1 MCHVWPDKINES
13 VAWLKSKCESNKL
26 KKKRRGEAIYRWETE
41 TRQNWAKY
49 ESRVPV
55 YPSEWSQ
62 VLRTHQ
68 IALKMKVTF
77 GGYPPIWGSA
87 YPICWATVRSV
98 DFTQCW
104 GRYIFL
110 QRSLSLGNGKGAIK
124 KSRTLLCFRNKDLSR
139 PDLFFSENN
148 TLIIVRCLA
157 TPSRLEKKKSSAGK
171 RSPSPLCELN
181 APWGTIFSNRSIRYI
196 SILAMGFHACN
207 RTRGFSSGCF
217 FVKISTSVF
226 GLHKWVATLSISI
239 GTVCI

>member
-139 PDLFFSENN
+139 PDLFFFRKQHLDNRS
-148 TLIIVRCLA
+148 VSGDPF
-157 TPSRLEKKKSSAGK
+157 PSREKEIERWKTIPITPVRTQ
-171 RSPSPLCELN
+171 RSL
-181 APWGTIFSNRSIRYI
+181 RY
-196 SILAMGFHACN
+196 H
-207 RTRGFSSGCF
+207 F
-217 FVKISTSVF
+217 F
-226 GLHKWVATLSISI
+226 
-239 GTVCI
+239 